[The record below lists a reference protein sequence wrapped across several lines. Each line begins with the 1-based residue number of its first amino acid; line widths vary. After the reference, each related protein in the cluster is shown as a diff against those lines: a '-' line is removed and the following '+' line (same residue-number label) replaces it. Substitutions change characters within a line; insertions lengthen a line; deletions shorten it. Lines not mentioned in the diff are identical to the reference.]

1 MLDPKLLRSDLNAVA
16 DSLKIKGYDLDTD
29 AFLALE
35 AQRKELQ
42 LAAES
47 LQQERNSLCQ
57 VHGQAY
63 R

>member
-16 DSLKIKGYDLDTD
+16 DSLKIKGYDLDTQ

-35 AQRKELQ
+35 TQRKGLQ

-47 LQQERNSLCQ
+47 SATGAQQLFQNPWAS
-57 VHGQAY
+57 
-63 R
+63 